1 MIGYLNGDVVAPN
14 VLSAGGVGYV
24 ISVTAPL
31 VPGTKAALWVT
42 TVVREDS
49 ITLYGFE
56 TQDENVVFQ
65 ALCKVVGV
73 GPSMAMSVMRDVG
86 VAGVLSLDPKA
97 IARASG
103 VGAKKAEAI
112 ASGIKLPAGLVSVR
126 EPWHEVA
133 QTLISL
139 GFDEKRS
146 NEAAR
151 TALESGE
158 SDEAKLLSV
167 ALEEVRR

>member
-1 MIGYLNGDVVAPN
+1 
-14 VLSAGGVGYV
+14 
-24 ISVTAPL
+24 
-31 VPGTKAALWVT
+31 
-42 TVVREDS
+42 
-49 ITLYGFE
+49 
-56 TQDENVVFQ
+56 
-65 ALCKVVGV
+65 
-73 GPSMAMSVMRDVG
+73 MAMSVMRDVG

-97 IARASG
+97 ISRASG

-112 ASGIKLPAGLVSVR
+112 ASSIKLPAGLVSVR

-151 TALESGE
+151 TALESGD